1 LTRAANYGQI
11 KAKVVASHLSNPD
24 WSAVRI
30 AKHLGIKSVQVRNTA
45 YQCQTKLPHAVK
57 SGQIDPVDKIAA
69 LRKQVASLNRR
80 IAELESRS

>member
-1 LTRAANYGQI
+1 MPVPNYGKI
-11 KAKVVASHLSNPD
+11 KPAVVAAHEAHPD

-30 AKHLGIKSVQVRNTA
+30 AKALGLMPIQVRNTA
-45 YQCQTKLPHAVK
+45 YRCQIKLPHAVR
-57 SGQIDPVDKIAA
+57 SGQIDIADKIAA